1 MRGWLKFAAAGRL
14 NARRRNVSYGQNLKR
29 PSLALLLAVSC
40 FGAIQALGAR
50 AQAADKPAEGGQ
62 RIVGTVKDAL
72 GRALPGASIS
82 LQASDGKTIAKG
94 MSDAQGQFSFTGIA
108 PGTYA
113 VIAQKTNFKTATAI
127 VSVTAAGAKPVTL
140 SMASEE
146 ALSLPVIAQ
155 RLEKARNGLSPET
168 GSSVYRFSQQAIEQL
183 PQGTNTQMT
192 GVLLQAP
199 SVAQDSFGQIHI
211 RGEHSEIQYRINGIE
226 LPEGVTSGFSQTLNP
241 RLASSISLLEGAL
254 PAQYGYHTAGV
265 VQIQTKN
272 GLDLNGGNID
282 MYGGQRYTLNPSFE
296 LGGSKGNF
304 SYYTTG
310 FYLQNDR
317 GLEPPTA
324 GPQALHDFTTI
335 GNGFSYLSYFLNS
348 TTRITALG
356 GFNVSNFQIPANPNQ
371 PPAFTLAGVPSLPS
385 ADVRETQLEQNYYGV
400 LALQGLLGKDIDYQI
415 AAFTRYSTLSFHP
428 DQAGDLIYNGVASRA
443 FRGDWASGLQ
453 GDFAYTGIET
463 HTIRTGYYFSGDR
476 AEIDNHALVFPA
488 PVGDPT
494 TQLSD
499 NPLAIV
505 DNTALTA
512 WNYGV
517 YLQDEW
523 HPIRHLTINYGVRFD
538 LYDGLTRSDQF
549 SPRVG
554 AVYDFAEGTTLHAAY
569 ARYFTPPPLEA
580 VSGEDIKKFA
590 GTTNEP
596 TVLVDNTTSPERSHY
611 FDVGV
616 TQNLPYGIKLDLDS
630 YYKKS
635 RNLIDEGQFGATL
648 VFTPFNYAKGRQYGV
663 EFTTS
668 WNRDNFTWYSN
679 FAYSVAQGNE
689 IVSNQFLFGTDEL
702 AYIRHHFIF
711 LDHDQ
716 TFTESAGVVY
726 NWRGFLFSLS
736 QIYGSGLRSDFA
748 NTGNLPFYIQFDAG
762 IAKQLA
768 VTSVGK
774 FEGRVAVINL
784 GDWIYPIRSG
794 SGIGVFAPQYGPRR
808 SFYGGLKWEIPSL
821 AGKPGSN

>member
-1 MRGWLKFAAAGRL
+1 
-14 NARRRNVSYGQNLKR
+14 
-29 PSLALLLAVSC
+29 
-40 FGAIQALGAR
+40 
-50 AQAADKPAEGGQ
+50 
-62 RIVGTVKDAL
+62 
-72 GRALPGASIS
+72 
-82 LQASDGKTIAKG
+82 
-94 MSDAQGQFSFTGIA
+94 
-108 PGTYA
+108 
-113 VIAQKTNFKTATAI
+113 
-127 VSVTAAGAKPVTL
+127 
-140 SMASEE
+140 
-146 ALSLPVIAQ
+146 
-155 RLEKARNGLSPET
+155 
-168 GSSVYRFSQQAIEQL
+168 L
-183 PQGTNTQMT
+183 PQGTNTQMN

-199 SVAQDSFGQIHI
+199 SVAQDSFGSVHI
-211 RGEHSEIQYRINGIE
+211 RGEHNEIQYRINGIE
-226 LPEGVTSGFSQTLNP
+226 LPEGVTSGFSQTFSP
-241 RLASSISLLEGAL
+241 RLANSISLLEGAL

-265 VQIQTKN
+265 VQIETKD
-272 GLDLNGGNID
+272 GADLKGGNID

-296 LGGSKGNF
+296 LGGSEGKF

-317 GLEPPTA
+317 GLEPPTP
-324 GPQALHDFTTI
+324 GPQALHDYTTI
-335 GNGFSYLSYFLNS
+335 GNGFTYLSYFLNS
-348 TTRITALG
+348 TTRISFIG
-356 GFNVSNFQIPANPNQ
+356 GFNVSNFQIPANPDQ
-371 PPAFTLAGVPSLPS
+371 TPAFTLAGVNSLPS
-385 ADVRETQLEQNYYGV
+385 ADVRETQLEQNYFGVVSLQGV
-400 LALQGLLGKDIDYQI
+400 LRKDIDYQV

-443 FRGDWASGLQ
+443 FRGDWASGTQ
-453 GDFAYTGIET
+453 GDFAYTGVET
-463 HTIRTGYYFSGDR
+463 HTFRAGYYFTGER
-476 AEIDNHALVFPA
+476 AEIDNHSLVFPA

-505 DNTALTA
+505 DDTALTA

-523 HPIRHLTINYGVRFD
+523 RPIPHLTINYGVRFD

-554 AVYDFAEGTTLHAAY
+554 AVYDFPEGTTLHAAY

-611 FDVGV
+611 FDAGV

-635 RNLIDEGQFGATL
+635 TDLIDEGQFGATL
-648 VFTPFNYAKGRQYGV
+648 VFTPFNYQKGRQYGV

-668 WNRDNFTWYSN
+668 WNRENFTWYSN
-679 FAYSVAQGNE
+679 FAYSVAQGNN
-689 IVSNQFLFGTDEL
+689 IVSNQFLFGSDEL
-702 AYIRHHFIF
+702 VYIRHHFIF

-716 TFTESAGVVY
+716 TFTESAGIAY
-726 NWRGFLFSLS
+726 HRWGFLFSLS
-736 QIYGSGLRSDFA
+736 QIYGSGLRSGFA
-748 NTGNLPFYIQFDAG
+748 NTGNQPFYIQFDAG
-762 IAKQLA
+762 IAKPFTL
-768 VTSVGK
+768 SSMGK
-774 FEGRVAVINL
+774 FEGRVAVVNL

-821 AGKPGSN
+821 SMLGSGSN

>member
-1 MRGWLKFAAAGRL
+1 MRRCVMLFVGLVISTSQLLTPTAAYAQTRGTSVQRLYGTVRDTLGRPL
-14 NARRRNVSYGQNLKR
+14 PGVEMTL
-29 PSLALLLAVSC
+29 
-40 FGAIQALGAR
+40 
-50 AQAADKPAEGGQ
+50 QAAD
-62 RIVGTVKDAL
+62 
-72 GRALPGASIS
+72 GRLVA
-82 LQASDGKTIAKG
+82 KTQSNG
-94 MSDAQGQFSFTGIA
+94 QGQFSFSNIT

-113 VIAQKTNFKTATAI
+113 AVAHKATFKPATAI
-127 VSVTAAGAKPVTL
+127 VAVTSNGAKSVTLA
-140 SMASEE
+140 MASEE

-155 RLEKARNGLSPET
+155 RLERARNGLSPET
-168 GSSVYRFSQQAIEQL
+168 GSSVYRFSEKAIEQL
-183 PQGTNTQMT
+183 PQGANTQMT

-226 LPEGVTSGFSQTLNP
+226 LPEGVTSGFSQTLSP

-265 VQIQTKN
+265 VQVQTKN
-272 GLDLNGGNID
+272 GLDLNGANID

-296 LGGSKGNF
+296 LGESKGNL
-304 SYYTTG
+304 SYYATG

-317 GLEPPTA
+317 GLEPPTP

-356 GFNVSNFQIPANPNQ
+356 GFNISNFQIPANPDQ
-371 PPAFTLAGVPSLPS
+371 PPTFTLAGVPSLPS

-400 LALQGLLGKDIDYQI
+400 LALQGLLGKDIDYQV

-463 HTIRTGYYFSGDR
+463 HTIRTGYYFSGER

-488 PVGDPT
+488 PAGDPS
-494 TQLSD
+494 TQLSE

-523 HPIRHLTINYGVRFD
+523 RPIRQLTINYGVRFD

-554 AVYDFAEGTTLHAAY
+554 AVYDFPEGTTLHAAY

-616 TQNLPYGIKLDLDS
+616 TQNLPYGIKFDLDS

-689 IVSNQFLFGTDEL
+689 IVSNQFLFGADEL
-702 AYIRHHFIF
+702 AYIRHHFVF

-716 TFTESAGVVY
+716 TFTESAGVAY

-736 QIYGSGLRSDFA
+736 QIYGSGLRSGFA

-762 IAKQLA
+762 IARQLA
-768 VTSVGK
+768 ATSVGK

-808 SFYGGLKWEIPSL
+808 SFYGGVKWDLPFL
-821 AGKPGSN
+821 GGSGTATH

>member
-1 MRGWLKFAAAGRL
+1 MRRCVMLLVGLVISTSQLLTPTAAYAQTRGTSVQRLYGTVRDTLGRPL
-14 NARRRNVSYGQNLKR
+14 PGVEMTL
-29 PSLALLLAVSC
+29 
-40 FGAIQALGAR
+40 
-50 AQAADKPAEGGQ
+50 QAAD
-62 RIVGTVKDAL
+62 
-72 GRALPGASIS
+72 GRLVA
-82 LQASDGKTIAKG
+82 KTQSNG
-94 MSDAQGQFSFTGIA
+94 QGQFSFSNIT

-113 VIAQKTNFKTATAI
+113 AVAHKATFKPATAI
-127 VSVTAAGAKPVTL
+127 VAVTSNGAKSVTLA
-140 SMASEE
+140 MASEE

-155 RLEKARNGLSPET
+155 RLERARNGLSPET
-168 GSSVYRFSQQAIEQL
+168 GSSVYRFSEKAIEQL
-183 PQGTNTQMT
+183 PQGANTQMT

-226 LPEGVTSGFSQTLNP
+226 LPEGVTSGFSQTLSP

-265 VQIQTKN
+265 VQVQTKN
-272 GLDLNGGNID
+272 GLELNGANID

-296 LGGSKGNF
+296 LGESKGNL
-304 SYYTTG
+304 SYYATG

-317 GLEPPTA
+317 GLEPPTP

-348 TTRITALG
+348 TTRITVLG
-356 GFNVSNFQIPANPNQ
+356 GFNISNFQIPANPDQ
-371 PPAFTLAGVPSLPS
+371 PPTFTLAGVPRLPS
-385 ADVRETQLEQNYYGV
+385 VDVRETQLEQNYYGV
-400 LALQGLLGKDIDYQI
+400 LALQGLLGKDIDYQV

-463 HTIRTGYYFSGDR
+463 HTIRTGYYFSGER

-488 PVGDPT
+488 PAGDPS
-494 TQLSD
+494 TQLSE

-523 HPIRHLTINYGVRFD
+523 RPIRQLTINYGVRFD

-554 AVYDFAEGTTLHAAY
+554 AVYDFPEGTTLHAAY

-616 TQNLPYGIKLDLDS
+616 TQTLPYGIKFDLDS

-689 IVSNQFLFGTDEL
+689 IVSNQFLFGADEL
-702 AYIRHHFIF
+702 AYIRHHFVS

-716 TFTESAGVVY
+716 TFTESAGVAY
-726 NWRGFLFSLS
+726 SWRGFLFSLS
-736 QIYGSGLRSDFA
+736 QIYGSGLRSGFA

-762 IAKQLA
+762 IARQLA
-768 VTSVGK
+768 ATSVGK

-808 SFYGGLKWEIPSL
+808 SFYGGVKWDLPFL
-821 AGKPGSN
+821 GGSGTATH

>member
-1 MRGWLKFAAAGRL
+1 MRVRASIISSVVVF
-14 NARRRNVSYGQNLKR
+14 
-29 PSLALLLAVSC
+29 LLIVTGVYA
-40 FGAIQALGAR
+40 
-50 AQAADKPAEGGQ
+50 AEGPGQ
-62 RIVGTVKDAL
+62 PTASVRQSVSGTVGDAL
-72 GRALPGASIS
+72 GRPIAGVGLILESV
-82 LQASDGKTIAKG
+82 DGKILGHAT
-94 MSDAQGQFSFTGIA
+94 SDKSGRFQFRHVA
-108 PGTYA
+108 PGTYMIVA
-113 VIAQKTNFKTATAI
+113 NHGGFKTGAST
-127 VSVTAAGAKPVTL
+127 VTVTGSGAPPLTIAL
-140 SMASEE
+140 EAET
-146 ALSLPVIAQ
+146 ALSLAVTAK
-155 RLEKARNGLSPET
+155 RLEAARNGLSPET
-168 GSSVYRFSQQAIEQL
+168 GSSVYRFSQQAIQQL
-183 PQGTNTQMT
+183 PQGSNTQMN

-211 RGEHSEIQYRINGIE
+211 RGEHNEIQYRINGIE
-226 LPEGVTSGFSQTLNP
+226 MPEGVVSGFSQTFSP
-241 RLASSISLLEGAL
+241 RLAQSISLLEGAL

-265 VQIQTKN
+265 VQIQTKT
-272 GLDLNGGNID
+272 GLDLNGADID

-296 LGGSKGNF
+296 LGGTKGNL

-317 GLEPPTA
+317 GLEPPTP

-335 GNGFSYLSYFLNS
+335 GNGFSYLSYILNS
-348 TTRITALG
+348 TTRVSFLG
-356 GFNVSNFQIPANPNQ
+356 GFNVSNFQIPANPDQ
-371 PPAFTLAGVPSLPS
+371 PQVFTLAGVPSFPS
-385 ADVRETQLEQNYYGV
+385 ADIRETQLEQNYFGV
-400 LALQGLLGKDIDYQI
+400 VSLQGLLGKDIDYQI
-415 AAFTRYSTLSFHP
+415 AGFTRYSTLSFHP

-443 FRGDWASGLQ
+443 FRGDWASGSQ

-463 HTIRTGYYFSGDR
+463 HTFRAGYYFSGER

-488 PVGDPT
+488 PVGNPT
-494 TQLSD
+494 MQLSD
-499 NPLAIV
+499 NPVAIV

-523 HPIRHLTINYGVRFD
+523 RPIQHLTINYGTRFD

-554 AVYDFAEGTTLHAAY
+554 ATYDFPEGTTLHAAY

-596 TVLVDNTTSPERSHY
+596 TVTVDNTTSPERSHY
-611 FDVGV
+611 FDAGV

-668 WNRDNFTWYSN
+668 LNRENFTWYSN
-679 FAYSVAQGNE
+679 FAYSVAQGND
-689 IVSNQFLFGTDEL
+689 IVSNQFLFGVDEL
-702 AYIRHHFIF
+702 TYIKHHFIF

-716 TFTESAGVVY
+716 TFTESAGVAY
-726 NWRGFLFSLS
+726 NCSGFLFSLS
-736 QIYGSGLRSDFA
+736 QFYGSGLRSGFA
-748 NTGNLPFYIQFDAG
+748 NTGNIPFYIQFDAG
-762 IAKQLA
+762 ISRPFTL
-768 VTSVGK
+768 SSMGK
-774 FEGRVAVINL
+774 FEGRVAVVNL

-794 SGIGVFAPQYGPRR
+794 SGIGVFAPQFGPRR
-808 SFYGGLKWEIPSL
+808 SFYGGLKWEIPFF
-821 AGKPGSN
+821 GSGNGSTR